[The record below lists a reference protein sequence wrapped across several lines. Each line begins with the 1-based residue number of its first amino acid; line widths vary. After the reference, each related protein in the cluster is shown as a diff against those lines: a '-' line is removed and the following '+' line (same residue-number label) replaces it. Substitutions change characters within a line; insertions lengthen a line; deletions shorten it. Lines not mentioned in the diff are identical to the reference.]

1 MKKTY
6 LLTIFSLLLTTNT
19 LFAADVQPEKN
30 FDISTPQQQ
39 EIQGQTPEI
48 ASLTENTQ
56 SIHMTADELIAQPKL
71 LTRVLDSQLM
81 LGHVDN
87 VAFLLPLYQKTE
99 NPDPLLITYSEAMIA
114 ENRGDMKTAIR
125 HYRKMLSQNPD
136 LTPTR
141 FRLAAAL
148 FADNQNEAAEDQ
160 FKKVQADPQ
169 LPPEISAL
177 SEQYRQALQK
187 RQAWGFS
194 GYFQY
199 LQDNN
204 INNAPKVREY
214 NGWETSKPEIAHGV
228 GYGLAAQK
236 DISLPKGH
244 FGRIAADLDGA
255 FYWDNHPYDELTVRI
270 TTGGGHKNLKS
281 EIGVLPFFEK
291 KWYGGKTYANT
302 TGFRLYGKHHIN
314 ANWQVS
320 AAAEYGH
327 KRQKQYQYL
336 NGNSFLTS
344 TSLIYMPNP
353 QRYFVGGIDYS
364 LETAKDDSDAYHRF
378 GGRLGWGEEWNK
390 GVSTFLQVGGAQRKY
405 HADAFLLDKPRHDKE
420 YTVNASIWLR
430 NLHFYGITPR
440 LTVRYQ
446 RFDSNHFAYDYQK
459 AKAFIEL
466 NKTF

>member
-1 MKKTY
+1 MGKVY
-6 LLTIFSLLLTTNT
+6 CN
-19 LFAADVQPEKN
+19 DGV
-30 FDISTPQQQ
+30 
-39 EIQGQTPEI
+39 
-48 ASLTENTQ
+48 
-56 SIHMTADELIAQPKL
+56 
-71 LTRVLDSQLM
+71 M
-81 LGHVDN
+81 L
-87 VAFLLPLYQKTE
+87 A
-99 NPDPLLITYSEAMIA
+99 
-114 ENRGDMKTAIR
+114 
-125 HYRKMLSQNPD
+125 
-136 LTPTR
+136 
-141 FRLAAAL
+141 
-148 FADNQNEAAEDQ
+148 
-160 FKKVQADPQ
+160 KV
-169 LPPEISAL
+169 
-177 SEQYRQALQK
+177 
-187 RQAWGFS
+187 
-194 GYFQY
+194 
-199 LQDNN
+199 
-204 INNAPKVREY
+204 VR
-214 NGWETSKPEIAHGV
+214 
-228 GYGLAAQK
+228 
-236 DISLPKGH
+236 D
-244 FGRIAADLDGA
+244 
-255 FYWDNHPYDELTVRI
+255 
-270 TTGGGHKNLKS
+270 
-281 EIGVLPFFEK
+281 
-291 KWYGGKTYANT
+291 
-302 TGFRLYGKHHIN
+302 HIN